1 METVAKEV
9 GKPRDDDCAQAEI
22 HLQSR
27 LIPGCL
33 LLRFSELARLCSME
47 LAGCDRVV
55 EETGVGGRFA
65 MTGTRQCSNSLPAHA
80 QAALRRDSRSL
91 VWLSGLQ

>member
-33 LLRFSELARLCSME
+33 LLRFSELARLRSME

-55 EETGVGGRFA
+55 RGDGSWRSVRHNWSASMQQLITCACTSSIET
-65 MTGTRQCSNSLPAHA
+65 
-80 QAALRRDSRSL
+80 
-91 VWLSGLQ
+91 

>member
-47 LAGCDRVV
+47 LAGSSCCERRR
-55 EETGVGGRFA
+55 ELEVG
-65 MTGTRQCSNSLPAHA
+65 SS
-80 QAALRRDSRSL
+80 
-91 VWLSGLQ
+91 